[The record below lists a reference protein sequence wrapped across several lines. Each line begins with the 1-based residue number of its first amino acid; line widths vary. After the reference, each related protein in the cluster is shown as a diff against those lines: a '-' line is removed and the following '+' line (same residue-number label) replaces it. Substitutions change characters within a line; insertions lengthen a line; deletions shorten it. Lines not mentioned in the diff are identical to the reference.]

1 LITEHLSAIEYV
13 LESERSWVRDAGC
26 GFRRIDD
33 NEVRVRLHKL
43 GQRIPDVV
51 VKRLVN
57 AVSILPL

>member
-13 LESERSWVRDAGC
+13 LESRYWVRDAGC

-33 NEVRVRLHKL
+33 NEVRVRLDKL